1 MKEEFLHYIWQ
12 FQLLN
17 SIELTTNAGDAIQ
30 VIKTGEKNTNAGPDF
45 FSGQLK
51 IGKTIWA
58 GNIEIHINSSDW
70 NKHKHQ
76 NDSAYDN
83 VILHVVFNHDTEVF
97 TSKNRKIQVLEL
109 ANLVNE
115 TLFEKYQSLVGEKR
129 KIPCQHFLP
138 TIDGFTLRNWQ
149 DRLVVER
156 LERKSDQIV
165 NSLCETGNDW
175 EETFFRLLAKNFGF
189 KVNALPFELVA
200 KSLPYKYLKK
210 HNDNLFQLEAL
221 LLGQAGYL
229 EANLVDDYSMS
240 LQKEYCF
247 LKTKFNLKP
256 IENHLWKMLRLRPS
270 NFPTIRLV
278 QFAKLIHGSSY
289 LFSNCVESSSLME
302 VRKLLDVHLSGYWE
316 NHFQLDKPSFIRS
329 KKLGELSVNILIINT
344 IVPLMFQFGK
354 RKNKPERME
363 KAVEF
368 LHEIKAEKN
377 SIISN
382 WERNGIKVESSF
394 VSQAMIQLKNEYCDK
409 IRCLDCAL
417 GNKILRD

>member
-76 NDSAYDN
+76 DDSAYDN

-156 LERKSDQIV
+156 LERKADEIV
-165 NSLCETGNDW
+165 NSLEETVNDW

-189 KVNALPFELVA
+189 KVNALPFEQVA
-200 KSLPYKYLKK
+200 KALPYKYLKK

-229 EANLVDDYSMS
+229 EANLVDDYAMS
-240 LQKEYCF
+240 LQTEYCF

-256 IENHLWKMLRLRPS
+256 IENHLWKMFRLRPS

-289 LFSNCVESSSLME
+289 LFSNCVESSSLRE

-316 NHFQLDKPSFIRS
+316 NHFQLDKPSVTSS
-329 KKLGELSVNILIINT
+329 KTLGESSVNILIINT

-363 KAVEF
+363 KALEF

-382 WERNGIKVESSF
+382 WESNGIKVESSF
-394 VSQAMIQLKNEYCDK
+394 VSQAMIHLKNEYCDK
-409 IRCLDCAL
+409 VRCLDCVL
-417 GNKILRD
+417 GNKILKD

>member
-17 SIELTTNAGDAIQ
+17 PIELTTNAGDAIQ
-30 VIKTGEKNTNAGPDF
+30 VIKTGEKNINSGPDF
-45 FSGQLK
+45 FSGQIK

-76 NDSAYDN
+76 DDSAYDN
-83 VILHVVFNHDTEVF
+83 VILHVVFNHDTDVF

-115 TLFEKYQSLVGEKR
+115 TLFEKYQSLVSEKR

-156 LERKSDQIV
+156 LERKADEIV
-165 NSLCETGNDW
+165 NSLEETGNDW

-210 HNDNLFQLEAL
+210 HNYNLFQLEAL

-229 EANLVDDYSMS
+229 ETNLVDDYPMS

-247 LKTKFNLKP
+247 LKTKYNLKP
-256 IENHLWKMLRLRPS
+256 IENHLWKMSRLRPS

-278 QFAKLIHGSSY
+278 QFAKLIHGSAY
-289 LFSNCVESSSLME
+289 LFSKCVESSSLME

-329 KKLGELSVNILIINT
+329 KTLGELSVNVLIINT

-368 LHEIKAEKN
+368 LHEIKEEKN
-377 SIISN
+377 SIIAL
-382 WERNGIKVESSF
+382 WESNGIKVESAF
-394 VSQAMIQLKNEYCDK
+394 VSQAMLELKNEYCDK
-409 IRCLDCAL
+409 VRCLDCAL

>member
-17 SIELTTNAGDAIQ
+17 SIELTTTAGDAIQ
-30 VIKTGEKNTNAGPDF
+30 VIKTGENNTNAGPDF
-45 FSGQLK
+45 FSGRLK

-70 NKHKHQ
+70 SKYKHQ

-83 VILHVVFNHDTEVF
+83 VILHVVFNHDREAF

-109 ANLVNE
+109 ANLVDAS
-115 TLFEKYQSLVGEKR
+115 LFEKYQSLVGEKR

-138 TIDGFTLRNWQ
+138 SIDRFTLRNWQ

-189 KVNALPFELVA
+189 KVNALPFELMA
-200 KSLPYKYLKK
+200 KSLPYKFLKK

-229 EANLVDDYSMS
+229 EAELVDDYSIG
-240 LQKEYCF
+240 LQKEYYF
-247 LKTKFNLKP
+247 LKRKFNLKP

-278 QFAKLIHGSSY
+278 QFAKLIHGSAY
-289 LFSNCVESSSLME
+289 LFSNCVESSSLIE

-329 KKLGELSVNILIINT
+329 KKMGELSVNILIINT
-344 IVPLMFQFGK
+344 IVPFIFQFGK
-354 RKNKPERME
+354 RKNKPERIE

>member
-1 MKEEFLHYIWQ
+1 M
-12 FQLLN
+12 
-17 SIELTTNAGDAIQ
+17 ELTTNAGDAIQ

-76 NDSAYDN
+76 DDSAYDN

-156 LERKSDQIV
+156 LERKADEIV
-165 NSLCETGNDW
+165 NSLEETVNDW

-189 KVNALPFELVA
+189 KVNALPFEQVA
-200 KSLPYKYLKK
+200 KALPYKYLKK

-229 EANLVDDYSMS
+229 EANLVDDYAMS
-240 LQKEYCF
+240 LQTEYCF

-256 IENHLWKMLRLRPS
+256 IENHLWKMFRLRPS

-289 LFSNCVESSSLME
+289 LFSNCVESSSLRE

-316 NHFQLDKPSFIRS
+316 NHFQLDKPSVTSS
-329 KKLGELSVNILIINT
+329 KTLGESSVNILIINT

-363 KAVEF
+363 KALEF

-382 WERNGIKVESSF
+382 WESNGIKVESSF
-394 VSQAMIQLKNEYCDK
+394 VSQAMIHLKNEYCDK
-409 IRCLDCAL
+409 VRCLDCVL
-417 GNKILRD
+417 GNKILKD

>member
-1 MKEEFLHYIWQ
+1 MKEELLHYIWK

-17 SIELTTNAGDAIQ
+17 SLELTTSAGDVIQ

-45 FSGQLK
+45 FSGQIK
-51 IGKTIWA
+51 IGRTIWA

-70 NKHKHQ
+70 NKHKHH
-76 NDSAYDN
+76 NDPAYDN
-83 VILHVVFNHDTEVF
+83 VILHVVYNHDTEVF
-97 TSKNRKIQVLEL
+97 TSKNRQIQVLEL
-109 ANLVNE
+109 ANLVDK
-115 TLFEKYQSLVGEKR
+115 TVFEKYQALISKQR
-129 KIPCQHFLP
+129 QIPCQQFLP
-138 TIDGFTLRNWQ
+138 SIDDFTLKNWQ
-149 DRLVVER
+149 GRLVVER
-156 LERKSDQIV
+156 LESKTNEIL
-165 NSLCETGNDW
+165 NSLQETGNDW

-189 KVNALPFELVA
+189 KVNALPFEQVA
-200 KSLPYKYLKK
+200 KALPYKYLKK

-229 EANLVDDYSMS
+229 EANLVDDYAMS
-240 LQKEYCF
+240 LQTEYCF

-256 IENHLWKMLRLRPS
+256 IENHLWKMFRLRPS

-289 LFSNCVESSSLME
+289 LFSNCVESSSLRE

-316 NHFQLDKPSFIRS
+316 NHFQLDKPSVTSS
-329 KKLGELSVNILIINT
+329 KTLGESSVNILIINT

-363 KAVEF
+363 KALEF

-382 WERNGIKVESSF
+382 WESNGIKVESSF
-394 VSQAMIQLKNEYCDK
+394 VSQAMIHLKNEYCDK
-409 IRCLDCAL
+409 VRCLDCVL
-417 GNKILRD
+417 GNKILKD

>member
-17 SIELTTNAGDAIQ
+17 SMELTTNAGDAIQ

-76 NDSAYDN
+76 DDSAYDN

-156 LERKSDQIV
+156 LERKADEIV
-165 NSLCETGNDW
+165 NSLEETVNDW

-189 KVNALPFELVA
+189 KVNALPFEQVA
-200 KSLPYKYLKK
+200 KALPYKYLKK

-229 EANLVDDYSMS
+229 EANLVDDYAMS
-240 LQKEYCF
+240 LQTEYCF

-256 IENHLWKMLRLRPS
+256 IENHLWKMFRLRPS

-289 LFSNCVESSSLME
+289 LFSNCVESSSLRE

-316 NHFQLDKPSFIRS
+316 NHFQLDKPSVTSS
-329 KKLGELSVNILIINT
+329 KTLGESSVNILIINT

-363 KAVEF
+363 KALEF

-382 WERNGIKVESSF
+382 WESNGIKVESSF
-394 VSQAMIQLKNEYCDK
+394 VSQAMIHLKNEYCDK
-409 IRCLDCAL
+409 VRCLDCVL
-417 GNKILRD
+417 GNKILKD